1 MLKDCSLRG
10 NIGKRPDKRVIQV
23 ELRFWNDPETGLP
36 HIYAHGVSEREVQ
49 QVLSRPGLNLPG
61 GGNSRSIMG
70 QTSAGRYLKVVFVPD
85 VGGDTG
91 FVVTAYELRGK
102 ALRAYRRAIK
112 RKKR

>member
-1 MLKDCSLRG
+1 M
-10 NIGKRPDKRVIQV
+10 
-23 ELRFWNDPETGLP
+23 ELRFWKDPETGLP
-36 HIYAHGVSEREVQ
+36 HIYEHGLTEEEVR
-49 QVLSRPGLNLPG
+49 QVLSRPRLNLRA

-85 VGGDTG
+85 PNGASG

-102 ALRAYRRAIK
+102 GLRAYRRATR

>member
-1 MLKDCSLRG
+1 M
-10 NIGKRPDKRVIQV
+10 

-36 HIYAHGVSEREVQ
+36 HIYAHGVTEDEVR
-49 QVLSRPGLNLPG
+49 QVLNRPGLNFRG

-70 QTSAGRYLKVVFVPD
+70 QTSVGRYLKVVFVPD
-85 VGGDTG
+85 AGGNSG

-102 ALRAYRRAIK
+102 ALGAYRRARK